1 MFDHVIITRWL
12 RMSSCNISTA
22 GIFFNSQFYWCVY
35 KNNRGTIFFN
45 SPIHLNCKLH
55 SRKSPIMG
63 SCSDWWDTIWALKL
77 KQHYRSGQSY
87 YFTVLKWMRASAVR
101 TWNMLAPYGV
111 LHAFS
116 KLSFPVLTNHLPGWR
131 NTKAKHEKTLS
142 KNREWTMTS
151 WLKWGWAELS

>member
-1 MFDHVIITRWL
+1 MFDYIIKTCWL

-22 GIFFNSQFYWCVY
+22 G
-35 KNNRGTIFFN
+35 IFFN

-63 SCSDWWDTIWALKL
+63 SCSDWWDAVRVGNTIWALQL
-77 KQHYRSGQSY
+77 KQHHWSGQSY
-87 YFTVLKWMRASAVR
+87 YFTVLKWMRASAVW

-116 KLSFPVLTNHLPGWR
+116 KLSFPVLTNHLPGRR

-142 KNREWTMTS
+142 KNRKWTMTS